1 MASFSASQ
9 TCTVYVGK
17 LEKLWRAGRLDGG
30 RGFKG
35 SRLEGSCKGFARSIE
50 LTVVSS
56 SFRTRLSIYLLL
68 GLLLCIR
75 RPCYFFEMA
84 WYMGRLN
91 IARQFIQKR
100 MPLVWL
106 MLELFPSRDAR
117 TCHCSKYFR
126 VAVTSYLSSSRDT
139 LQRNSGIRINV
150 RAVLS
155 LSFISYVAFS
165 SGNCVLVAS
174 VSFKVSRGLFIF
186 PFRYFN
192 RILLLIRSVSSML
205 WYIQR
210 VNICSRFA
218 ALLKFFICYHEVP
231 VPFFFSLF
239 FFFK

>member
-9 TCTVYVGK
+9 ASTVYAGK
-17 LEKLWRAGRLDGG
+17 LEKLWRAGRLDGE

-35 SRLEGSCKGFARSIE
+35 SRLGGSCKGFARSIE

-106 MLELFPSRDAR
+106 MLQLFPSRDAR

-174 VSFKVSRGLFIF
+174 VSFEVSRGLFIF

-192 RILLLIRSVSSML
+192 RIL
-205 WYIQR
+205 
-210 VNICSRFA
+210 
-218 ALLKFFICYHEVP
+218 
-231 VPFFFSLF
+231 
-239 FFFK
+239 